1 MAMAIATVNPT
12 TGVTEKTFDPHDD
25 AAIDKALARSADAFS
40 DFSVLSFQERSRLM
54 VGAAE
59 LFEGE
64 IPDIA
69 RVMTTEM
76 GKTFAAAKGEV
87 AKCASAL
94 RWFAEHA
101 ESMLA
106 DEVVKTSA
114 SDSRALYRP
123 LGPVLA
129 VMPWNFPLWQVIRFA
144 APALMLGNT
153 GLLKHSSNVPQT
165 SLIIEDV
172 FRRAGY
178 PVGVFQ
184 TLLIESRRVAPI
196 IADDR
201 VKAVTLTGSDGAGR
215 SVAEAAGRALKKTV
229 LELGGSDPFI
239 VLPSADIARAAEVG
253 VQARIQNN
261 GQSCI
266 AAKRFIVHADVYD
279 AFTEAFVA
287 GMSSLQVGDP
297 MESSTEVGPL
307 STPDGREQIAEQVED
322 ARDHGAAV
330 LCGGKKMDGPGYF
343 YEPTVLADVTPSM
356 RVYAEEVFGPVA
368 MLYRV
373 QTEDEMLRLAND
385 SPFGLA
391 ASVWTSDASEQ
402 KQFIER
408 LEVGMVFVNAMV
420 ASTPELPFG
429 GLKQSGYGR
438 ELGDFGLREFCAV
451 KTVWVA

>member
-1 MAMAIATVNPT
+1 MAIATVNPA

-25 AAIDKALARSADAFS
+25 AAVDKALARSVAAFS
-40 DFSVLSFQERSRLM
+40 EFSVMSFEDRSRLM
-54 VGAAE
+54 VGAAD
-59 LFEGE
+59 LFDGE

-87 AKCASAL
+87 AKCAKAL
-94 RWFAEHA
+94 RWFAENA
-101 ESMLA
+101 ESMLQ
-106 DEVVKTSA
+106 DEIVPTSA

-153 GLLKHSSNVPQT
+153 GLLKHSANVPQT
-165 SLIIEDV
+165 ALLIEDV

-178 PVGVFQ
+178 PDGVFQ
-184 TLLIESRRVAPI
+184 TLLVESRRVAGI

-253 VQARIQNN
+253 VQARVQNN

-266 AAKRFIVHADVYD
+266 AAKRFVVHADVYD
-279 AFTEAFVA
+279 AFTELFVA

-297 MESSTEVGPL
+297 MESATEVGPL
-307 STPDGREQIAEQVED
+307 ATPDGRDGVAEQVDD
-322 ARDHGAAV
+322 AREQGVTV
-330 LCGGKKMDGPGYF
+330 LCGGNKLEGPGFF
-343 YEPTVLADVTPSM
+343 YEPTVLTDITPSM
-356 RVYAEEVFGPVA
+356 RVYREEVFGPVA

-373 QTEDEMLRLAND
+373 ENEGEMLRLAND

-402 KQFIER
+402 KRFIES